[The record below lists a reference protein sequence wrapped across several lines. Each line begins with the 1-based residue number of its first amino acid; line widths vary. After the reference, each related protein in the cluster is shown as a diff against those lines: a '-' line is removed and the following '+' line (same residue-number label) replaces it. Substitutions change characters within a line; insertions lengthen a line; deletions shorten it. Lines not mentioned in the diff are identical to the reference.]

1 MPGQTFSMRPNDE
14 VLGALQFA
22 RGLPAMSGAHRHVT
36 ALQAQNGSTPL
47 HNAASNGHHEAAEAL
62 ALHCDCDIQ
71 NSNGN
76 TALHVAAS
84 KGGLHGGVV
93 SRRPQASHWL
103 PTTLPGWLHAITHV
117 CA

>member
-1 MPGQTFSMRPNDE
+1 
-14 VLGALQFA
+14 
-22 RGLPAMSGAHRHVT
+22 MSGVHDLDT

-84 KGGLHGGVV
+84 KGGLHGGGVP
-93 SRRPQASHWL
+93 R
-103 PTTLPGWLHAITHV
+103 
-117 CA
+117 